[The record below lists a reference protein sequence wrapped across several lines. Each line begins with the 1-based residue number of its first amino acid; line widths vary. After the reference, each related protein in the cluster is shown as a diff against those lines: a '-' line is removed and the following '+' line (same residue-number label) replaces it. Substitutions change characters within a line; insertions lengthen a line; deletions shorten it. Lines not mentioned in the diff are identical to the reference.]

1 MVPEDFWGY
10 RRLCITS
17 HAFNVVVTVRTE
29 PSKPS
34 NVLEF
39 DFSVQVPSI
48 VLEFNSMFSNV
59 LETKCLENAVIL
71 AGILALL
78 A

>member
-1 MVPEDFWGY
+1 MADK
-10 RRLCITS
+10 
-17 HAFNVVVTVRTE
+17 VVAVEFAGSCFIPINSSVCDAVFAIILYSFSQGSVDGWNKVYILVTVRTE

-48 VLEFNSMFSNV
+48 VLDV
-59 LETKCLENAVIL
+59 L
-71 AGILALL
+71 
-78 A
+78 